1 MQVWQKWEFNIHEN
15 EGSQRAKYLSHD
27 KLTSTYVHLYL
38 GHNKKV
44 KDHLTSTSVCPVA
57 LVWYV
62 FLKWPFNKVKTIKNN
77 SLQVSFTVN
86 EGEWFQGLR

>member
-1 MQVWQKWEFNIHEN
+1 MQVWQKWELNIQEN

-38 GHNKKV
+38 GRKKKV
-44 KDHLTSTSVCPVA
+44 KDHWTSYTVRPAA

-62 FLKWPFNKVKTIKNN
+62 FLNGPFNKVKTIKRR
-77 SLQVSFTVN
+77 SLQASFTVN
-86 EGEWFQGLR
+86 EGE